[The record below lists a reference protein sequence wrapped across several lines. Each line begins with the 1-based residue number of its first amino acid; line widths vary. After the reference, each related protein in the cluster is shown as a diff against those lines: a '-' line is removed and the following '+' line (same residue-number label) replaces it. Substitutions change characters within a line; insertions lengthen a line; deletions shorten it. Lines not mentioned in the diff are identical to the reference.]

1 MHADTKLVTQTPASC
16 HMQVL
21 PPIRQELL
29 PASRAKEAE
38 PGGKSG
44 GRMAGLA
51 HVSVFPQG
59 SFADETAFSESWPD
73 NCSIVV

>member
-1 MHADTKLVTQTPASC
+1 VYADTKLVTQTPASC

-29 PASRAKEAE
+29 QGQPSERDGTRRQIE
-38 PGGKSG
+38 

-51 HVSVFPQG
+51 YVSVFPRG
-59 SFADETAFSESWPD
+59 A
-73 NCSIVV
+73 VVEKRRSANLGQTIAPLPC